1 MIRNPNYFG
10 FFFYSILIYFFG
22 DYFMKKVLILFFLI
36 SIIFFT
42 SNIHAVREKAMKKI
56 IFLDSGHGSQDGGCN
71 RDGILEKDLN
81 LAISFKIKEV
91 LEENK
96 YQVLMTRYDDSPLT
110 NPFHK
115 KEDTLKRVKMINES
129 DADLFISIHINHFS
143 DSKYYGAQVFYFD
156 SNKHNI
162 LIAKYLQDELS
173 DMTNTKRNIKSI
185 NTLVLLKKVNKPG
198 CLLECGFLSN
208 DIEFRLL
215 QTERY
220 QKLLAECVLNAVN
233 NYYLMV

>member
-1 MIRNPNYFG
+1 
-10 FFFYSILIYFFG
+10 
-22 DYFMKKVLILFFLI
+22 MKKILILFFLI

-42 SNIHAVREKAMKKI
+42 SNIHAVKEKAMKKI

-185 NTLVLLKKVNKPG
+185 NTLVLLKK
-198 CLLECGFLSN
+198 S
-208 DIEFRLL
+208 
-215 QTERY
+215 
-220 QKLLAECVLNAVN
+220 
-233 NYYLMV
+233 